1 MSDAAPITRTIQ
13 VYGESPVWD
22 RYARWFQI
30 PLDQLNA
37 LWVAGYS
44 ITGDVH
50 TADVE
55 HMAAE
60 VRTLHP
66 GCVLVY

>member
-1 MSDAAPITRTIQ
+1 MSDQSITRTIQ
-13 VYGESPVWD
+13 VYSESPVWD
-22 RYARWFQI
+22 RYARWFQV
-30 PLDQLNA
+30 PLDQLHE
-37 LWVAGYS
+37 LWVAEYS

-55 HMAAE
+55 RMASKVGAN
-60 VRTLHP
+60 HP

>member
-1 MSDAAPITRTIQ
+1 MPDPITRTIE
-13 VYGESPVWD
+13 VYRESPVWD
-22 RYARWFQI
+22 RYARWFQV
-30 PLDQLNA
+30 PLDQLNT

-55 HMAAE
+55 RMATE
-60 VRTLHP
+60 VRAMHP
-66 GCVLVY
+66 DCVLIY

>member
-1 MSDAAPITRTIQ
+1 MTDQSITRTIQ
-13 VYGESPVWD
+13 VYRESPVWD
-22 RYARWFQI
+22 RYARWFQV
-30 PLDQLNA
+30 PLDQLDA
-37 LWVAGYS
+37 LWVAEYS

-55 HMAAE
+55 RMASE
-60 VRTLHP
+60 VGASHP